1 MFRPTC
7 CRLFLWVQYVIREE
21 LKTMTGQ
28 DVMIEGLSD
37 RIREQRKQ
45 MGITQGE
52 LAKRIGGGIK
62 TINDYERGA
71 RQPSYER
78 LLMLARLFGVS
89 TDYLLGVNTDR
100 Q

>member
-1 MFRPTC
+1 
-7 CRLFLWVQYVIREE
+7 
-21 LKTMTGQ
+21 MTGQ

>member
-1 MFRPTC
+1 
-7 CRLFLWVQYVIREE
+7 
-21 LKTMTGQ
+21 MTGQ
-28 DVMIEGLSD
+28 DVKIEGLSD

-52 LAKRIGGGIK
+52 LAKRIGGGIR

-89 TDYLLGVNTDR
+89 TDYLLGVNTNR

>member
-1 MFRPTC
+1 MLPTV
-7 CRLFLWVQYVIREE
+7 FVGAIRD
-21 LKTMTGQ
+21 KRGIKDNDRTGCN
-28 DVMIEGLSD
+28 DR

-89 TDYLLGVNTDR
+89 TDYLLGVNTNR